1 MNVRNRPMIRVT
13 AFQWVPPF
21 AQGSV
26 RDIRVRWALEEA
38 GVGYGDHLIGP
49 EDQSTPDYR
58 ALQPFGQ
65 VPVYRDDKVQ
75 MFESGA
81 IVLYIAQNSDAL
93 MPADAAG
100 RAMVMTW
107 LFAASNSL
115 EPWVGQ
121 LAGIDLFHA
130 QEAWA
135 KERRPQVETMVRKRL
150 ADLQAALGEHRWFA
164 NDVFSAADIIM
175 THVLRDL
182 RHTDLVADYPKLA
195 AYVARCEARPAFQ
208 RALADQLAP
217 FRAAEAARP
226 ELARI

>member
-1 MNVRNRPMIRVT
+1 MNRVT
-13 AFQWVPPF
+13 AFKWVPPF

-38 GVGYGDHLIGP
+38 GIPYGDHLIGP
-49 EDQSTPDYR
+49 EEQASPDFR
-58 ALQPFGQ
+58 AMQPFGQ

-81 IVLYIAQNSDAL
+81 IVLYIAQTSDAL
-93 MPADAAG
+93 MPADEAG
-100 RAMVMTW
+100 RAMVLTW

-135 KERRPQVETMVRKRL
+135 QERRPQVEVFVRKRL
-150 ADLQAALGEHRWFA
+150 ADLQTALGDRQFFA
-164 NDVFSAADIIM
+164 NGAFSAADIIM

-182 RHTDLVADYPKLA
+182 RHTTLVAEYPALA

-217 FRAAEAARP
+217 FRAAEARQP
-226 ELARI
+226 ELAKI